1 MGYRTYIGVMP
12 KREYNNIKSMTEEQ
26 LKKFY
31 SIENE
36 EGEDYWYKGVYEYG
50 KELYNFGKYADF
62 NPPKKS
68 MKPFF
73 KNKELMK
80 RYVEYD
86 FHIVTKEFLEYLI
99 ETYRERVANYYNEM
113 IMPFFVEGKNK
124 PLTLISPTTFLNSI
138 KTDYK
143 YPNSNHTF
151 DFSLITQEEQNA
163 LFKMIEHIRS
173 MRPEWT
179 HLTPYD
185 LNDGRDEITT
195 SWKYEYGIFELVR
208 IYKSFDWKK
217 NIMIYYGF

>member
-1 MGYRTYIGVMP
+1 MGYRTYIGVIP
-12 KREYNNIKSMTEEQ
+12 KREYNNIKPMTEEQ

-31 SIENE
+31 GIENE

-50 KELYNFGKYADF
+50 KELYCFGKDADF

-73 KNKELMK
+73 KDKKLMK

-99 ETYRERVANYYNEM
+99 ETYRKRVADYYNDM
-113 IMPFFVEGKNK
+113 MTPFFGKSEDFGEN
-124 PLTLISPTTFLNSI
+124 PTTFLNSI
-138 KTDYK
+138 KTKYK
-143 YPNSNHTF
+143 FPNNDIVF

-163 LFKMIEHIRS
+163 LFKIIEHIRT

-179 HLTPYD
+179 HLIPYD

-195 SWKYEYGIFELVR
+195 SWKYEDGIFELVR

-217 NIMIYYGF
+217 NVMIYYGY

>member
-12 KREYNNIKSMTEEQ
+12 KREYNNIKPMNEEQ

-31 SIENE
+31 GIENE

-50 KELYNFGKYADF
+50 KELYCFGKDVDF

-73 KNKELMK
+73 KDKKLME
-80 RYVEYD
+80 RYAESD

-99 ETYRERVANYYNEM
+99 ETYRKRVADYYNDM
-113 IMPFFVEGKNK
+113 MTPFFGKSEDFGEN
-124 PLTLISPTTFLNSI
+124 PTTFLNSI
-138 KTDYK
+138 KTKYK
-143 YPNSNHTF
+143 FPNNDIVF

-163 LFKMIEHIRS
+163 LFKIIEHIRT

-179 HLTPYD
+179 HLIPYD

-217 NIMIYYGF
+217 NVMIYYGY